1 MVGFLKVFWQT
12 ISAMAPYLLVG
23 FLVSGLLSVW
33 LSAEFVRRHLGK
45 GGWRAIIKAALF
57 GVPLPLC
64 SCGVIPVSLSLYK
77 QGASKAATLS
87 FLLSTPQTGVD
98 SILVTYS
105 LLGPV
110 VALVR
115 PIAAFLTGIFGG
127 FLISVAEPYAPSVSV
142 GEHQQE
148 TAVRQP
154 VSFGHLLRQALWYGF
169 VVLPT
174 DIAPAMLAGI
184 AIAAAINLF
193 VPDDFFATF
202 LAGGSGFLAMLAMMA
217 LGVPIYVCATAS
229 VPIALALIEKG
240 VSPGAAM
247 VFLIAGPATNAAG
260 LTTLW
265 SALGTRA
272 AICYLL
278 SVIVCAFATGFLLDW
293 ILSAASLRHSV
304 EICHSEP
311 SAASVLSTLFSV
323 GLLVLLLFGA
333 VRKFY
338 RKCMK

>member
-1 MVGFLKVFWQT
+1 MVEFLKVFWQT
-12 ISAMAPYLLVG
+12 VTAMAPYLLLG
-23 FLVSGLLSVW
+23 FLVSGLLSIW

-45 GGWRAIIKAALF
+45 GRWQAIVKAALL

-110 VALVR
+110 VALIR
-115 PIAAFLTGIFGG
+115 PVAAFLTGIFGG
-127 FLISVAEPYAPSVSV
+127 FLISFAEPNAPSGSV
-142 GEHQQE
+142 GEQQKGS
-148 TAVRQP
+148 AVKQA
-154 VSFGHLLRQALWYGF
+154 VSFSHLLRQALWYGF
-169 VVLPT
+169 VILPT

-193 VPDDFFATF
+193 VPEDFFATF

-240 VSPGAAM
+240 VSPGAAV
-247 VFLIAGPATNAAG
+247 VFLITGPATNAAG

-272 AICYLL
+272 AVCYLI

-293 ILSAASLRHSV
+293 ILSATSLRQGM

-311 SAASVLSTLFSV
+311 SATSVFSGLFSA
-323 GLLVLLLFGA
+323 GLLALLIFGA

-338 RKCMK
+338 RICIK